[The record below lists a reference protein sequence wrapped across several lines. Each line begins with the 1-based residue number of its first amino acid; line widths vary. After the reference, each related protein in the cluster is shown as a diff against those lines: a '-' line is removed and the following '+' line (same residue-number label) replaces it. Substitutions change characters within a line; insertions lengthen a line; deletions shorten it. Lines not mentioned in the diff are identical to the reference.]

1 MKSYPNLN
9 RMTNFMNLFDA
20 SLFIKISPKACM
32 NIIIKNLS
40 LSHVTLVEWLSRLC
54 IIIQWKS
61 LDDEITLRFEQK
73 KS

>member
-1 MKSYPNLN
+1 
-9 RMTNFMNLFDA
+9 
-20 SLFIKISPKACM
+20 M